1 MYESKQYPSTTQG
14 RILSFSSLT
23 KDDVYLQVI
32 QYSLLVNYLKNI
44 FPLDTTVFNEW
55 MNISLKIIVLF
66 VFPNRLIDDE
76 KTFFFSSS
84 FRITVDKIEEEKR
97 EKACD
102 KLILLNR
109 CANNRQESVCICRT
123 LAYPMTFVKQR

>member
-76 KTFFFSSS
+76 KTFFF
-84 FRITVDKIEEEKR
+84 FR
-97 EKACD
+97 
-102 KLILLNR
+102 LLF
-109 CANNRQESVCICRT
+109 E
-123 LAYPMTFVKQR
+123 